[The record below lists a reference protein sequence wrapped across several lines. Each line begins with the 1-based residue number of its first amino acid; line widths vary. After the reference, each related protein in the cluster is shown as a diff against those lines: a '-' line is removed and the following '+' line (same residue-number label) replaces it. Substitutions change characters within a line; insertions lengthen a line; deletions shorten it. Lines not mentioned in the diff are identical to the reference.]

1 MKIYQLCEFLKTDTI
16 SIVRGDQLLIH
27 IEGVDAVNAVATI
40 YEHETIEKI
49 IPTKYG
55 IEITIE

>member
-1 MKIYQLCEFLKTDTI
+1 MKMYQLCEVLKTDTI
-16 SIVRGDQLLIH
+16 SIVRGDQVLLQ

-40 YEHETIEKI
+40 YEHATIAKI

-55 IEITIE
+55 VEITIE